1 MFGSGT
7 PILFVVFIEVVG
19 VFWFYGVSRLSIWQ
33 EKIMIN
39 MKHDQRSHQIK
50 VLRRRGADAWTEAR
64 PVLETLLA
72 IYQVCPHDFLYWTIW
87 CNTDIILTRY
97 FSPVFLIVILLFT
110 IVDYCSGGMDDFK
123 HSLAA
128 KPSPRFILFR
138 NHSNTT
144 K

>member
-72 IYQVCPHDFLYWTIW
+72 IYQVCPHDFLYWSSP
-87 CNTDIILTRY
+87 
-97 FSPVFLIVILLFT
+97 FSFLIGKQYAANQKLFW
-110 IVDYCSGGMDDFK
+110 MDN
-123 HSLAA
+123 LV
-128 KPSPRFILFR
+128 
-138 NHSNTT
+138 
-144 K
+144 